1 MKTQFN
7 VPADS
12 IVEFAEILSENG
24 LTNEI
29 VGTTEDDEL
38 TVEVH
43 FDKTE
48 FDAVEQLVDLVEVE
62 YEEEDED

>member
-7 VPADS
+7 VPTDS
-12 IVEFAEILSENG
+12 IVEFGEILSENG

-38 TVEVH
+38 VVEVH
-43 FDKTE
+43 YDKTE
-48 FDAVEQLVDLVEVE
+48 FDAVEELADLVEAE
-62 YEEEDED
+62 NEDED